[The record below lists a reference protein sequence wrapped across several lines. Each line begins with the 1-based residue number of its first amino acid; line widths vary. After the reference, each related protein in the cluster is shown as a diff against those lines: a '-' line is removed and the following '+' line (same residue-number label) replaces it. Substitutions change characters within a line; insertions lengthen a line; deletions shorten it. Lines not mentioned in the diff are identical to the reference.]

1 MEAPHRG
8 WRSERGASAYAR
20 HGSCWMSR
28 QQRRAASA
36 PCRPD
41 PFIICEAAKG
51 TPQSRLPGV
60 AVALESQP
68 RKRCLN
74 HTGATSLLASQQQR
88 VATAVY
94 NLATAAAAAGI
105 NKSTVLRHIKAGK
118 VSATRDHN
126 GGWQIDP
133 AEFHRTFPPLV
144 TAGSEQPPKQQD
156 ATADAMVALLREQLA
171 DMRQQRDHWQTE
183 AADWKRQAQNLLP
196 PPQPAPQ
203 QAATS
208 ETVPAT
214 EPATTGNRLLRTWR
228 WLRTTG

>member
-1 MEAPHRG
+1 MSRGAQLSGRIRICNAAQPHRT
-8 WRSERGASAYAR
+8 RSN
-20 HGSCWMSR
+20 
-28 QQRRAASA
+28 RRTNHNRANDLLTIKVQ
-36 PCRPD
+36 PRCRPLSNS
-41 PFIICEAAKG
+41 E
-51 TPQSRLPGV
+51 
-60 AVALESQP
+60 QP
-68 RKRCLN
+68 
-74 HTGATSLLASQQQR
+74 
-88 VATAVY
+88 AVY

-126 GGWQIDP
+126 GGWQIYP

-144 TAGSEQPPKQQD
+144 TAGAEQPPQQRD

-171 DMRQQRDHWQTE
+171 DMRQQRDQWQNE

-208 ETVPAT
+208 ETAPAT
-214 EPATTGNRLLRTWR
+214 EPATTGNRLRRTWR
-228 WLRTTG
+228 WLRSTG

>member
-1 MEAPHRG
+1 VRQHTPGPLILSHKTRVSAVAVTTVLATSRNRENQLQAPAKPS
-8 WRSERGASAYAR
+8 WR
-20 HGSCWMSR
+20 
-28 QQRRAASA
+28 
-36 PCRPD
+36 
-41 PFIICEAAKG
+41 AKG

-60 AVALESQP
+60 AIAPKSQP
-68 RKRCLN
+68 RKRSLN
-74 HTGATSLLASQQQR
+74 HTGTTSLLASQHQR
-88 VATAVY
+88 ATAVY

-118 VSATRDHN
+118 VSATRDQN

-133 AEFHRTFPPLV
+133 AEFHRTFPPLL
-144 TAGSEQPPKQQD
+144 TASAEQPPRQQD

-171 DMRQQRDHWQTE
+171 DMRQQRDHWQIE

-208 ETVPAT
+208 ETASAT
-214 EPATTGNRLLRTWR
+214 EPATTGNRLVRTWR
-228 WLRTTG
+228 WLRSTG

>member
-1 MEAPHRG
+1 
-8 WRSERGASAYAR
+8 
-20 HGSCWMSR
+20 
-28 QQRRAASA
+28 
-36 PCRPD
+36 
-41 PFIICEAAKG
+41 
-51 TPQSRLPGV
+51 
-60 AVALESQP
+60 
-68 RKRCLN
+68 
-74 HTGATSLLASQQQR
+74 
-88 VATAVY
+88 VY

-144 TAGSEQPPKQQD
+144 TAGAEQPPKQQD

-203 QAATS
+203 QAATA
-208 ETVPAT
+208 ETAPAT
-214 EPATTGNRLLRTWR
+214 EPATTGNRLRRTWH
-228 WLRTTG
+228 WLRSTG